1 MISFIT
7 IDVIIMIIILA
18 IMFIII
24 SIIVQSWSAEKFA

>member
-1 MISFIT
+1 MISFKT
-7 IDVIIMIIILA
+7 IDIIIMIIILA

>member
-7 IDVIIMIIILA
+7 IDIIIMIIILA

-24 SIIVQSWSAEKFA
+24 SIIVQSWPAEKFA